1 MFATLHYSR
10 FVQSIVNGGGAN
22 ASCFYHRLI
31 GVSHRSVNR
40 SVIPRRDEDD
50 SSNGNIPPCSTK
62 RRVMVSALECQE
74 CLRGEMKEEEEKKLW
89 PCIQNISTSTSSATQ
104 DPNTNIATQ
113 LRPFFLLD
121 KSTHIKAYI
130 CNICNMAT
138 PSRLPSTRRPPGA
151 AAGRSRP
158 MSMIEVPLASP
169 RDNS

>member
-40 SVIPRRDEDD
+40 SVIPRRVEDD

-74 CLRGEMKEEEEKKLW
+74 RLRGEMKEEEEKKLW

-121 KSTHIKAYI
+121 KTTHIRAYT
-130 CNICNMAT
+130 CNMAT